1 MEKIFRTEVVAYMQ
15 RCLWP
20 QMSSEHILV
29 TSRKKPVAWVVSSR
43 TSLDTGLRVP
53 LLRKV
58 ARDGTLWRGVQPWGS
73 WEGFGEVK
81 ELASVFLCLFC
92 FGSFF
97 PEREVSYWTMPFR
110 VVICTSMARDNVK
123 SSTAGMPG
131 PPSGHYLLFINILQ
145 SSNAFS

>member
-1 MEKIFRTEVVAYMQ
+1 MSLAADELRAYTRDIEEEACSVGCIKQ
-15 RCLWP
+15 DFAGYWTTCAF
-20 QMSSEHILV
+20 
-29 TSRKKPVAWVVSSR
+29 T
-43 TSLDTGLRVP
+43 
-53 LLRKV
+53 RKV